1 MKRALIWLAAAAAL
15 TGCKIH
21 EAENFDPTREG
32 FYIFREANR
41 CLGETAADAT
51 RVLLFD
57 LYYSASEEEREV
69 VHNRYF
75 YSSRIVI
82 SDDACH
88 IIDGT
93 SDLIIYTGGQPLS
106 AEGAV
111 WRYAYSSQSC
121 LESEMPTINC
131 RKHET
136 GPDTYDLRLPDGN
149 QQWSVTPFYCNQPQ
163 PDGPTRYWCEL
174 RINGTGNLSEGVYS
188 PDFGTVA
195 YETLEPLKYNSEKRL
210 QFQRGKLKLTATI
223 DHEEV
228 EVDARYV
235 DDDQVVILYGSHGK
249 TYWY

>member
-21 EAENFDPTREG
+21 EAEDFDPTREG

-88 IIDGT
+88 IIEIGR
-93 SDLIIYTGGQPLS
+93 
-106 AEGAV
+106 A
-111 WRYAYSSQSC
+111 SC
-121 LESEMPTINC
+121 RERVC
-131 RKHET
+131 
-136 GPDTYDLRLPDGN
+136 
-149 QQWSVTPFYCNQPQ
+149 Q
-163 PDGPTRYWCEL
+163 
-174 RINGTGNLSEGVYS
+174 
-188 PDFGTVA
+188 
-195 YETLEPLKYNSEKRL
+195 
-210 QFQRGKLKLTATI
+210 
-223 DHEEV
+223 
-228 EVDARYV
+228 YV
-235 DDDQVVILYGSHGK
+235 
-249 TYWY
+249 

>member
-21 EAENFDPTREG
+21 EAEDFDPTREG

-121 LESEMPTINC
+121 LESEMPTISC

-149 QQWSVTPFYCNQPQ
+149 QQWSVTPLYCTQRWPDSLLVRTENQRHGQFVRRGLLPRFRNRRLRNTRTAEIQ
-163 PDGPTRYWCEL
+163 FGKTLAVPTR
-174 RINGTGNLSEGVYS
+174 
-188 PDFGTVA
+188 
-195 YETLEPLKYNSEKRL
+195 
-210 QFQRGKLKLTATI
+210 
-223 DHEEV
+223 
-228 EVDARYV
+228 
-235 DDDQVVILYGSHGK
+235 K
-249 TYWY
+249 TEADRDNRPRRSGGRRPICRR